1 MRNLLILL
9 MLVAMPLAA
18 ANRGDVEF
26 EHSATNPF
34 LSKPFY
40 ESWEFN
46 RQWDYAMASDA
57 WPLIYKTVP
66 YLDGPGHFLIPA
78 TNEIIFHSE
87 RTVSY
92 WDGIPHIFSEPGK
105 GYSDI
110 FTDDAELGEVAPM
123 RSGHFLVPER
133 SNDRARSAK
142 LIEFNVQGRV
152 AEYRF
157 PEVVENDRA
166 IGAEHIELLADECT
180 LLYGAGNRVARFNIC
195 TRQAESDFATLS
207 AGESAGSIRQLPNGD
222 VLVASGSAVLQF
234 TTAGALLRSYPFL
247 GVTHLALTPDG
258 AAFWAGGVF
267 ADKAELRLYENGS
280 ARTITLGNP
289 GMVDPSVPAAASD
302 LVVVGEWRAGAVPVK
317 TRGRAV
323 R

>member
-1 MRNLLILL
+1 MRKLLILL
-9 MLVAMPLAA
+9 ILFAMPLAA

-26 EHSATNPF
+26 EHSATSPY
-34 LSKPFY
+34 LSKPFF

-46 RQWDYAMASDA
+46 RQWDYAVSADA

-110 FTDDAELGEVAPM
+110 FTDDADLGEIAPM

-133 SNDRARSAK
+133 SNDRARGAK

-180 LLYGAGNRVARFNIC
+180 LLYAAGNRVARFNIC
-195 TRQAESDFATLS
+195 TRQAESDFAALS

-234 TTAGALLRSYPFL
+234 TAAGALLRGYPFL

-258 AAFWAGGVF
+258 AAFWAAGVF
-267 ADKAELRLYENGS
+267 AGKAELRLYENGG

-289 GMVDPSVPAAASD
+289 GMVDPSVPVAASD
-302 LVVVGEWRAGAVPVK
+302 LVVVGEWRAGAVPAK